1 MQRKANL
8 VLQNDVTMYGSE
20 AQEAVKRI
28 KNKKSSGGNKDLG
41 GWPSWEPAYDRT
53 PRYPDVSYPTDI
65 WRPKE
70 QRPTRERG
78 KSICVIYLSQ
88 SYTLPFSQNMMLSFQ
103 WCKWISLLSVENA

>member
-20 AQEAVKRI
+20 AREAVKRI
-28 KNKKSSGGNKDLG
+28 KRKTSSSGVNRDFGCH
-41 GWPSWEPAYDRT
+41 PTWEPAYNRT

-70 QRPTRERG
+70 
-78 KSICVIYLSQ
+78 
-88 SYTLPFSQNMMLSFQ
+88 
-103 WCKWISLLSVENA
+103 

>member
-20 AQEAVKRI
+20 AREAVKKRI
-28 KNKKSSGGNKDLG
+28 KSKKSSGGNKDG
-41 GWPSWEPAYDRT
+41 YPTWEPAYNRT

-70 QRPTRERG
+70 
-78 KSICVIYLSQ
+78 
-88 SYTLPFSQNMMLSFQ
+88 
-103 WCKWISLLSVENA
+103 